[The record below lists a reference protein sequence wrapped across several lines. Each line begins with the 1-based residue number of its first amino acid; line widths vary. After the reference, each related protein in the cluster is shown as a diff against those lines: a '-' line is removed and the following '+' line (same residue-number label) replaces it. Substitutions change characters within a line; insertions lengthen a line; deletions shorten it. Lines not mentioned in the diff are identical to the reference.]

1 VDKLNVNEI
10 GFLGKKREKSWKLSI
25 NII

>member
-10 GFLGKKREKSWKLSI
+10 GFLGKKRKKSWKFSI